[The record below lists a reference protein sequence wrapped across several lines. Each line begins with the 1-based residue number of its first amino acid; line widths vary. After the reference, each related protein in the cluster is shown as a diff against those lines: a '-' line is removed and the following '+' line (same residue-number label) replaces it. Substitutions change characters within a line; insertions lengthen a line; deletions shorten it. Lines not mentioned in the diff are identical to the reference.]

1 LVPSDPQQ
9 PAAQGRLIFV
19 DNAVD
24 ASTGTI
30 RLRAQFDNTGALL
43 WPGQFVNVSL
53 RLYEQADALVIPAQA
68 VQSGPEGQY
77 VYVVADDL
85 TADVR
90 RITVERTDG
99 DRAIVAKGLAKGER
113 VVTRGQLRL
122 GPKVK
127 VQIGKSPAEA
137 S

>member
-1 LVPSDPQQ
+1 M
-9 PAAQGRLIFV
+9 
-19 DNAVD
+19 
-24 ASTGTI
+24 
-30 RLRAQFDNTGALL
+30 RAQFDNLDSSL

-85 TADVR
+85 TAEVR